1 MAKNN
6 PAMITI
12 DTREQKKYNPLIS
25 AIEAIC
31 RNESE
36 QQMQIIM
43 DNKEA
48 FDDLKEYLSELD
60 VGFREIYDRNS
71 MTLQFTKKSNK

>member
-1 MAKNN
+1 MV
-6 PAMITI
+6 TI
-12 DTREQKKYNPLIS
+12 DTREQKKYNPLIP

-31 RNESE
+31 CSPG

-48 FDDLKEYLSELD
+48 FSDLKEYLSEQNI
-60 VGFREIYDRNS
+60 GFREIYDQRA
-71 MTLQFTKKSNK
+71 MTLQFTTKKHE

>member
-1 MAKNN
+1 
-6 PAMITI
+6 MITV
-12 DTREQKKYNPLIS
+12 DTRGQQKYNPLIP

-31 RNESE
+31 RAKAN

-48 FDDLKEYLSELD
+48 FGDLKTYLSEHN
-60 VGFREIYDRNS
+60 VGFREIYELES
-71 MTLQFTKKSNK
+71 MTIQFTIKNDE